1 MPLPLIPF
9 IIGGAAAL
17 AGAGGVGAGI
27 HGAVKMKD
35 AKDTME
41 SADRRHRRN
50 IARFEEQNTLTT
62 TTMDNLG
69 TLELEILA
77 TFSKFA

>member
-1 MPLPLIPF
+1 MPLPLIPL

-50 IARFEEQNTLTT
+50 VSRFEEQNETT
-62 TTMDNLG
+62 TFTMDELG
-69 TLELEILA
+69 KTESFL
-77 TFSKFA
+77 FA

>member
-1 MPLPLIPF
+1 MPLPLIPL

-35 AKDTME
+35 AKTPWSLRIEDIEEMFR
-41 SADRRHRRN
+41 DLRN
-50 IARFEEQNTLTT
+50 KTKQQLLPWMNWEKLNW
-62 TTMDNLG
+62 
-69 TLELEILA
+69 
-77 TFSKFA
+77 KF